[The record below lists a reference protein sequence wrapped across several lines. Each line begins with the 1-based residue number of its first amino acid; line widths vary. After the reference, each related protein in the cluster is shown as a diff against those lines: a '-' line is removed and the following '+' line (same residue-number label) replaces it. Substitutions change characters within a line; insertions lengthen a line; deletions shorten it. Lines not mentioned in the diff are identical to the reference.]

1 MNQFNSPYGASGQ
14 YIAASPSSHLC
25 QYLKKPV
32 IFTIGLLSTLST
44 ILSLAAGII
53 LSGTL
58 NTAFG
63 FLAPYI
69 NSSQKTAFEFAKNF
83 FSTYMLVIVV
93 ISTVMAL
100 LASVPYIIMFFKS
113 RGGKN
118 PTGSVTVLQVIAIIN
133 LIGACFSALVVVLY
147 FFIFAFA
154 ASFITSASSSF
165 NLYSSSS
172 TSARAGISIA
182 VLIIFFIISSIV
194 IALNLAYCINKVRLA
209 CSAKKILT
217 DSETKLKGAGFVG
230 VMNIIMSIF
239 QILSSITLIIMVIAL
254 LASPSSAYATV
265 RFNGISIN
273 VLPEIIDTVVVIL
286 VIACVV
292 SVLSSAVMIAKAIAT
307 FGAKR
312 HMSYF
317 NASPQASTGQYS
329 NGYASNSYNGGYNPY
344 QSNYQSTDSQY
355 NSTYTDTNNYGNPYS
370 NDSQN
375 GGGY

>member
-32 IFTIGLLSTLST
+32 VFTIGLLSTLSA
-44 ILSLAAGII
+44 ILSLAVGVI

-63 FLAPYI
+63 LLAPYI
-69 NSSQKTAFEFAKNF
+69 NSSQATAFEFAKNF

-93 ISTVMAL
+93 ISTIMAL

-118 PTGSVTVLQVIAIIN
+118 PTDSVTVLQVIAVIN
-133 LIGACFSALVVVLY
+133 LVGACFSTLVVVLY

-154 ASFITSASSSF
+154 ASFISSSSSF
-165 NLYSSSS
+165 NLYGSSS
-172 TSARAGISIA
+172 TSAGAGVSIA
-182 VLIIFFIISSIV
+182 VLIIFFIIFSIV

-209 CSAKKILT
+209 SSAKKILN
-217 DSETKLKGAGFVG
+217 DCETRLKGAGFVG
-230 VMNIIMSIF
+230 AMNVIMSIS

-254 LASPSSAYATV
+254 LASPSSAYATAH
-265 RFNGISIN
+265 FNGTSIN
-273 VLPEIIDTVVVIL
+273 VLPEIINTVVIIL
-286 VIACVV
+286 IIACVV
-292 SVLSSAVMIAKAIAT
+292 SVLSSAVMIAKAIAA

-317 NASPQASTGQYS
+317 NGSPQAPTGQYN
-329 NGYASNSYNGGYNPY
+329 NGYASNSYNSGYNPY

-355 NSTYTDTNNYGNPYS
+355 NSTYTDTSNYGNPYS
-370 NDSQN
+370 NDSRN

>member
-32 IFTIGLLSTLST
+32 VFTIGLLSTLST
-44 ILSLAAGII
+44 LLALISEILITNIFGTIMDSISLLQTGMK
-53 LSGTL
+53 
-58 NTAFG
+58 
-63 FLAPYI
+63 
-69 NSSQKTAFEFAKNF
+69 NSEFEFMKNF
-83 FSTYMLVIVV
+83 FSIYLIVIFSVSTIML
-93 ISTVMAL
+93 L
-100 LASVPYIIMFFKS
+100 LNSIPYLTMFFKS

-118 PTGSVTVLQVIAIIN
+118 PTGSVTVLQVIAVIN

-172 TSARAGISIA
+172 TSAGAGVSIA

-230 VMNIIMSIF
+230 VMNVIMSIF

-265 RFNGISIN
+265 RLNGISIN

-292 SVLSSAVMIAKAIAT
+292 SVLSSAVMIAKAIAA

-317 NASPQASTGQYS
+317 NASPQAPTGQYS